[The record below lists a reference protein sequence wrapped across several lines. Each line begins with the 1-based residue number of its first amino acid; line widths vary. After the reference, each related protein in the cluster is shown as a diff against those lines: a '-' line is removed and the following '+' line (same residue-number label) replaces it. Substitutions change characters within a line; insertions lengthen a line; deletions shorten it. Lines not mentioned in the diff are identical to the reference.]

1 MNYANRSAT
10 RCGRFVAPLL
20 PLVRVPL
27 VTLTISGAAHI
38 ELELTGGRK
47 HLIVLDNETRQAV
60 AYALQGSE
68 K

>member
-20 PLVRVPL
+20 PLVGAPL
-27 VTLTISGAAHI
+27 VTQTITGAAHI
-38 ELELTGGRK
+38 EIEFTGGRK
-47 HLIVLDNETRQAV
+47 QLIVLDNETRQTV
-60 AYALQGSE
+60 AYALQRSG